1 MTHNIVDIGDDVYY
15 LGPQTGPALATIH
28 DRNESALKNKVRSYH
43 IIQDKNT
50 FQKNYNALPIDRAI
64 HLATTYF
71 KTGESNDIL
80 AGVGKSLMSETDRT
94 DLITMLEARATEL
107 DKAPSRYIVNHI
119 PHNIADNIRKL
130 ILNIRHISLYKNTST
145 TTVSLTQEDILK
157 QLVRMA
163 WFLLYP
169 KKVPSDI
176 SSSWSSVIATI
187 KNTNMDDII
196 TATQTLKDT
205 QTQFTDTYPSFKDND
220 ELKKRLI
227 AFLTLLEGVKE
238 VKAAENN
245 GTTND
250 AIKGGS
256 YLTIP
261 PTFIATVMNP
271 IIEYI
276 HHIYPVYSLLDT
288 IAPAL
293 SHDLIIPL
301 QRLVHLCHGMTHHHY
316 GFYRINGAPRELVSY
331 IEHHIQ
337 HMKQEKHHSNQ
348 DEYHYFL
355 SLRGN
360 ISYTTVTN
368 TKKQKAECKAVRSY
382 ITPNTL
388 YILYTNKKGIDMRGY
403 LDDPYYAYDISYH
416 AINDGTNTV
425 PIRQVDSLLNEESI
439 ELSRYLTSYSAHAFV
454 ATLLDCSVFHFLNRL
469 CIL

>member
-1 MTHNIVDIGDDVYY
+1 MTDNIVDIGDDVYY

-50 FQKNYNALPIDRAI
+50 FEKNYTALSIDRAI
-64 HLATTYF
+64 QLATRYF
-71 KTGESNDIL
+71 KTGESKNIL
-80 AGVGKSLMSETDRT
+80 AGMGKPLMSEIDRK
-94 DLITMLEARATEL
+94 DLITMLEARASDL

-130 ILNIRHISLYKNTST
+130 ILYIAHIPLHEDIGT

-176 SSSWSSVIATI
+176 SSSWSHVIATI

-205 QTQFTDTYPSFKDND
+205 QTQFTDTYPSFKGHD
-220 ELKKRLI
+220 ELKDRLV
-227 AFLTLLEGVKE
+227 AFLRLLEGVKE
-238 VKAAENN
+238 VQAAEHN
-245 GTTND
+245 GTM
-250 AIKGGS
+250 KGGS

-276 HHIYPVYSLLDT
+276 HHIYPTYHLLDM

-293 SHDLIIPL
+293 SHDLIVPL
-301 QRLVHLCHGMTHHHY
+301 QRLVHLCHGMTHQHY

-337 HMKQEKHHSNQ
+337 HMKQEKHHGNQ

-382 ITPNTL
+382 IKPDTL
-388 YILYTNKKGIDMRGY
+388 YILYTNKKGINMSGY

-416 AINDGTNTV
+416 AINDDTNTV
-425 PIRQVDSLLNEESI
+425 PIHQVDSLLNEESI
-439 ELSRYLTSYSAHAFV
+439 ELSRYLTSNPAHAFD
-454 ATLLDCSVFHFLNRL
+454 ATQLECSVFHYLNRL
-469 CIL
+469 SIL